1 MSEKLIV
8 SASPHVHA
16 NSSVRTVMGDVL
28 IALVPALAAAVY
40 FFGPRALIL
49 TAVTAAS
56 AVTSEY
62 VWQRLLGRP
71 VTIGD
76 GSAVLTGVLL
86 AFNVPP
92 TFPLWM
98 AAIGG
103 AFAVVIVKQFF
114 GGLGKNV
121 VNPAL
126 AARAFLLASWP
137 GAMTTWTVDGL
148 SSATAL
154 GILKEGGQALPSMMD
169 LFVGHVGGCLGETSA
184 LALLVGAAWLF
195 WRRVI
200 TPEIPVVYIATTALF
215 TWILGRDGFFTGNAL
230 YEILSGGLFLGA
242 IFMATDYVTSP
253 MTVKG
258 RAVFAFGCGLLTAL
272 IRLYGSYPEGV
283 SFAILLMNLVTPL
296 IDRGFRPRRFGE
308 VKSRG

>member
-1 MSEKLIV
+1 MSEKLVV

-56 AVTSEY
+56 AVASEY
-62 VWQRLLGRP
+62 LWQRLLGRT

-76 GSAVLTGVLL
+76 GSAALTGVLL

-169 LFVGHVGGCLGETSA
+169 LFVGHVGGCLGETST
-184 LALLVGAAWLF
+184 LALLVGAAWLL

>member
-76 GSAVLTGVLL
+76 GSAILTGVLL

>member
-56 AVTSEY
+56 AVASEY

-76 GSAVLTGVLL
+76 GSAILTGVLL

>member
-1 MSEKLIV
+1 MSEKLVV

-56 AVTSEY
+56 AVASEY
-62 VWQRLLGRP
+62 LWQRLLGRT

-76 GSAVLTGVLL
+76 GSAALTGVLL

-169 LFVGHVGGCLGETSA
+169 LFVGHVGGCLGETST
-184 LALLVGAAWLF
+184 LALLVGAAWLL

-296 IDRGFRPRRFGE
+296 IDRGFGPRRFGE
-308 VKSRG
+308 VTSRG

>member
-56 AVTSEY
+56 AVASEY

>member
-1 MSEKLIV
+1 MSEKLVV

-56 AVTSEY
+56 AVASEY
-62 VWQRLLGRP
+62 LWQRLLGRT

-76 GSAVLTGVLL
+76 GSAALTGVLL

-184 LALLVGAAWLF
+184 LALLVGAAWLL

>member
-215 TWILGRDGFFTGNAL
+215 TWILGRDGFFTGNL
-230 YEILSGGLFLGA
+230 VLGA